1 MAGENSENDVIET
14 LDTGKALARELELL
28 DRVSRDPSQRL
39 LWLWQGT
46 QSLVVPRKLAVHPRF
61 KVAQSELASSGWT
74 VETRAT
80 GGDATPQGPGI
91 VNVTHVY
98 ALPPSA
104 HFDMD
109 AEYDRLCRP
118 IETALGPRASRG
130 WQAGAFCD
138 GAHNV
143 QWNGLK
149 FAGTAMR
156 FRPSRA
162 DRSRITV
169 MAHALML
176 FDRPRNEA
184 ITAINRLLS
193 ALDQDRVIQ
202 IGAHTGLPLDQEP
215 HTFCER
221 LISEFARLPLP
232 ESPTLLE
239 PAA

>member
-1 MAGENSENDVIET
+1 MIET
-14 LDTGKALARELELL
+14 LDTGRALARELELL

-39 LWLWQGT
+39 LWLWQGS

-61 KVAQSELASSGWT
+61 TDAQAELSSSGWT

-80 GGDATPQGPGI
+80 GGDATPQGKGI

-109 AEYDRLCRP
+109 AEYDRLCSP

-130 WQAGAFCD
+130 WQPGAFCD

-162 DRSRITV
+162 DRSRVTV

-176 FDRPRNEA
+176 FDRPEEHA
-184 ITAINRLLS
+184 IAAINRLLS

-202 IGAHTGLPLDQEP
+202 IGAHTGLPPGKDPE
-215 HTFCER
+215 TFCAH
-221 LISEFARLPLP
+221 LIAAFAQLPLP
-232 ESPTLLE
+232 ESPTLGE